1 MPHRLPTAG
10 IPTPAVRKSSGAQP
24 AAQPMVVK
32 STGNAKPMSPADRQ
46 ANAKRPMVGNDK
58 AVAKKVGKGSWN
70 NGYTN

>member
-1 MPHRLPTAG
+1 
-10 IPTPAVRKSSGAQP
+10 
-24 AAQPMVVK
+24 MVVK
-32 STGNAKPMSPADRQ
+32 SNGNAKPMSPADRQ